1 MDPLRRRLA
10 DRRGRPRFEIVGEVW
25 GRLDCIVALPLTNV
39 SHGGALVHSDVPLSV
54 DSEHHVTITCD
65 GIPAPTK
72 VRIRRVDPLAP
83 KSGRPRYVIG
93 LEFVSIGAALR
104 AQIDSWLG
112 AEGGAEG

>member
-1 MDPLRRRLA
+1 
-10 DRRGRPRFEIVGEVW
+10 
-25 GRLDCIVALPLTNV
+25 
-39 SHGGALVHSDVPLSV
+39 VHSDIPLSV

-72 VRIRRVDPLAP
+72 VRIRRVDPLTR

-112 AEGGAEG
+112 ADGGAEG